1 MMDGA
6 NETPELR
13 AFNRYITLLEELDR
27 IADDIKAL
35 DAEMK
40 QTGIGNAAS
49 IKRLAGLSVK
59 GRIGKEVLKFR
70 ALQDAAARCEQLT
83 LFKEL

>member
-1 MMDGA
+1 MDGT

-13 AFNRYITLLEELDR
+13 AFNRYVTLLEERDR
-27 IADDIKAL
+27 IADDIKSL

-40 QTGIGNAAS
+40 QNRISNLSS
-49 IKRLAGLSVK
+49 IKRLAAMSVS
-59 GRIGKEVLKFR
+59 GTIGKEVLKFR
-70 ALQDAAARCEQLT
+70 ALQEAAARCEQLK

>member
-1 MMDGA
+1 MNGT

-13 AFNRYITLLEELDR
+13 AFNRYVTMLEEQDR
-27 IADDIKAL
+27 IADDIKTL

-40 QTGIGNAAS
+40 QSGIGNAAS

-59 GRIGKEVLKFR
+59 GRIGKEVQKFR
-70 ALQDAAARCEQLT
+70 ALQEAAARCEQLK

>member
-1 MMDGA
+1 MSDT
-6 NETPELR
+6 NQTPELS
-13 AFNRYITLLEELDR
+13 AFNRYVTLLEEQDR
-27 IADDIKAL
+27 ISDD
-35 DAEMK
+35 
-40 QTGIGNAAS
+40 

-70 ALQDAAARCEQLT
+70 ALQDAAARCEQLK